1 MRPTVLEID
10 KNKFKNNIKKIK
22 EYAKSKELLPIIK
35 ANAYGTY
42 LNKELD
48 IINMFNIVGVAI
60 VSEGVELRNIG
71 YKKDI
76 LVINEPGLDETKDI
90 VSNNLIIG
98 LSSNEFLDK
107 AIKEKLS
114 IRVHLEIE
122 TGMNRTGIKIDELE
136 EFCKNIKKSNII
148 VEGIYSHLSSADD
161 DKDYTNKQLDTFKKG
176 IDIVKKFFN
185 IKYIHIEASNG
196 LLNYNVS
203 YTNLIRPGIIMY
215 GYESF
220 KGSKK
225 IIDTE
230 EVATLKSRITFIKE
244 IDANESVSYNRRFI
258 SKRKMKVATI
268 PIGYADGFKRSLS
281 NTGEVVING
290 KKAKILGS
298 ICMDSLMVDVT
309 NISCKVND
317 EVYLWDNK
325 NITLDDIAKECDT
338 INYEILCTIG
348 ERVPRVFIGG

>member
-10 KNKFKNNIKKIK
+10 KNKFKNNIKKIR

-98 LSSNEFLDK
+98 LSSKEFLDK

-176 IDIVKKFFN
+176 IDIVKKYFD

-230 EVATLKSRITFIKE
+230 EVAILKSRITFIKE

-258 SKRKMKVATI
+258 SKREMKVATI
-268 PIGYADGFKRSLS
+268 PIGYADGFRRSLS

-325 NITLDDIAKECDT
+325 NITLDDIAKECNT